1 MPERH
6 HDHSDPAQTFKNGQ
20 TLHSCRLSTACN
32 RSASFAVPAQA
43 TSRFTE
49 HAVRPLLP
57 ILCLRLDLFARKD
70 LFEQITRIAF
80 WTTSCAA
87 CVNEML
93 MLTPIYQQYQA
104 RGDRTHGCD
113 HATQPTSYM
122 MNFIRSLQL
131 PFEVV
136 IGHTGQL
143 ARNWGAVQAAHRTID
158 LTRSCR
164 HPKSKPV
171 KITRT
176 GSKIFFLQFGHING
190 PTV

>member
-1 MPERH
+1 M
-6 HDHSDPAQTFKNGQ
+6 
-20 TLHSCRLSTACN
+20 
-32 RSASFAVPAQA
+32 
-43 TSRFTE
+43 
-49 HAVRPLLP
+49 LP

-104 RGDRTHGCD
+104 RSDRTHGCD

-131 PFEVV
+131 PFEVA

-143 ARNWGAVQAAHRTID
+143 ARNRGAVQATHRTIA
-158 LTRSCR
+158 LRSILPPSEIQTRQNY
-164 HPKSKPV
+164 K
-171 KITRT
+171 
-176 GSKIFFLQFGHING
+176 NG
-190 PTV
+190 F